1 MNTQHLAASPERQFP
16 PIAEISVSVMGLLI
30 IGGIYIASH
39 LPKAVSLTPAYILVG
54 AALILLLANIAL
66 LNHLKEFAWK
76 SFWQVA
82 KWSLLAYSIIA
93 GMLEFIFIY
102 DGTRGKVLALFST
115 VLAIFA
121 INIPVLF
128 GFSVA
133 RYQEE

>member
-1 MNTQHLAASPERQFP
+1 MSTHPMTSTPERKFP

-54 AALILLLANIAL
+54 VALILLLVNVAL
-66 LNHLKEFAWK
+66 LNHLQDFAWQ
-76 SFWQVA
+76 SFWLVA
-82 KWSLLAYSIIA
+82 KWSLLAYTIIA
-93 GMLEFIFIY
+93 GMIEYIFIV
-102 DGTRGKVLALFST
+102 DGTRGKVLALFT
-115 VLAIFA
+115 AVLAIFA

-133 RYQEE
+133 RYQEK